1 MSNKEDQSNS
11 GIDSNQST
19 NEAVGPLTTES
30 LAEMLRGDLE
40 TDHQDTP
47 TAEGET
53 NEAEAHDEV
62 SITEE
67 SEDVTEDGEEV
78 PSQTEE
84 QNEDQAED
92 LPRGVKKRI
101 DKLTAKRKQA
111 EAEVERL
118 RAELEEAKNKV
129 AEVPVPVVRTDNP
142 YSHLDSPDKIR
153 NEMEKARKV
162 RYWAEEN
169 SDGCTVTNPDGSE
182 TEYSASQVKEI
193 KLNALKALDEH
204 LPKQAAF
211 ITEKVKMDTYAESE
225 YSWWKKKEARER
237 QIADKFISA
246 FPEIT
251 KFPDYKVVVGDYI
264 AGFTSR
270 EAKLKAN
277 TSGSVNRAPVVPK
290 STSAPATQSQRDTSA
305 KESKQRFLQTT
316 RSEDLADYLK
326 SIL

>member
-1 MSNKEDQSNS
+1 MPNTEQSDS
-11 GIDSNQST
+11 GNDSKIST

-30 LAEMLRGDLE
+30 LAEMLRGDLVAD
-40 TDHQDTP
+40 TQDTS
-47 TAEGET
+47 TAEDDN
-53 NEAEAHDEV
+53 NEAEAHEEA
-62 SITEE
+62 STTEE
-67 SEDVTEDGEEV
+67 SEVVAEDGEEV

-84 QNEDQAED
+84 QAEDQAED

-111 EAEVERL
+111 EAEIEKL
-118 RAELEEAKNKV
+118 KSELEELRNKQ
-129 AEVPVPVVRTDNP
+129 AEPAIPVVRKDNP
-142 YSHLDSPDKIR
+142 YAHLDTPDKIMS
-153 NEMEKARKV
+153 EMEKARKV

-169 SDGCTVTNPDGSE
+169 SDGCIVTNPDGSE

-211 ITEKVKMDTYAESE
+211 INEKVKMDTYAESE

-237 QIADKFISA
+237 QIADRFIQA

-264 AGFTSR
+264 AGFTNR

-277 TSGSVNRAPVVPK
+277 STGSVNRAPAVPK
-290 STSAPATQSQRDTSA
+290 STSAPAHLSQRDTSA
-305 KESKQRFLQTT
+305 KESKQRFIQTT

>member
-1 MSNKEDQSNS
+1 MNQEEQSNS
-11 GIDSNQST
+11 GIDSNRST
-19 NEAVGPLTTES
+19 NEAVAPLTTES
-30 LAEMLRGDLE
+30 LAEMLRGDLVAD
-40 TDHQDTP
+40 TQDTS
-47 TAEGET
+47 TAEDDN
-53 NEAEAHDEV
+53 NEAEAHEEV
-62 SITEE
+62 SDSEE
-67 SEDVTEDGEEV
+67 SEPVTEDGEEV

-111 EAEVERL
+111 EAEIERL
-118 RAELEEAKNKV
+118 KSELEDLKNKP
-129 AEVPVPVVRTDNP
+129 AEQPLPIVRKDNP
-142 YSHLDSPDKIR
+142 YSHLDNPNKIR
-153 NEMEKARKV
+153 EEMEKARKV

-169 SDGCTVTNPDGSE
+169 ADGCVITNQDGSE
-182 TEYSASQVKEI
+182 TEYSASQVREI

-204 LPKQAAF
+204 LPQQAAF

-237 QIADKFISA
+237 VIADNFIKA

-264 AGFTSR
+264 AGFTQR
-270 EAKLKAN
+270 EAKIKGNNA
-277 TSGSVNRAPVVPK
+277 GKVVKAPVVPK
-290 STSAPATQSQRDTSA
+290 STSAPANLTQRDFNA

-316 RSEDLADYLK
+316 KSEDLADYLR

>member
-1 MSNKEDQSNS
+1 MSNEEQSNS
-11 GIDSNQST
+11 GIDSNSPT
-19 NEAVGPLTTES
+19 NEAVAPLTTES
-30 LAEMLRGDLE
+30 LAEMLRGDLAGD
-40 TDHQDTP
+40 TQDTS
-47 TAEGET
+47 TAEDDN
-53 NEAEAHDEV
+53 NEAEAHEEA
-62 SITEE
+62 STPEE
-67 SEDVTEDGEEV
+67 SDDVAEDGEEV

-111 EAEVERL
+111 EAEIERL
-118 RAELEEAKNKV
+118 KNKP
-129 AEVPVPVVRTDNP
+129 AEQPVPVVRTDNP
-142 YSHLDSPDKIR
+142 YFHLDTPEKIR

-169 SDGCTVTNPDGSE
+169 SDGCLVTNQDGSE
-182 TEYSASQVKEI
+182 SEYSASQVKEI
-193 KLNALKALDEH
+193 KLNALKALEEH

-237 QIADKFISA
+237 QIADKFIQA

-270 EAKLKAN
+270 EAKLKSK
-277 TSGSVNRAPVVPK
+277 TSGTVNRAPVVPK
-290 STSAPATQSQRDTSA
+290 STSAPANLSQRDTSA
-305 KESKQRFLQTT
+305 KESKQRFMQTT

>member
-1 MSNKEDQSNS
+1 MSNTEQSNS
-11 GIDSNQST
+11 GYDSKKST

-30 LAEMLRGDLE
+30 LAEMLRGDLAA
-40 TDHQDTP
+40 DPQDTT
-47 TAEGET
+47 TAEDENNT
-53 NEAEAHDEV
+53 AEAHEDA
-62 SITEE
+62 SSPEE
-67 SEDVTEDGEEV
+67 SEAVAEDGEEV

-84 QNEDQAED
+84 HNEDQAEN
-92 LPRGVKKRI
+92 LPKGFKKRI

-111 EAEVERL
+111 EAEIERL
-118 RAELEEAKNKV
+118 KAELEEANNRTT
-129 AEVPVPVVRTDNP
+129 EVPVPVVRTDNP

-153 NEMEKARKV
+153 NEMDKARKV

-169 SDGCTVTNPDGSE
+169 SDGCTVTNADGSE
-182 TEYSASQVKEI
+182 SEYSARQVKEI

-237 QIADKFISA
+237 VIADKFISA

-277 TSGSVNRAPVVPK
+277 TAGSVNRAPVVPK
-290 STSAPATQSQRDTSA
+290 SSYAPATQSQRDTSA
-305 KESKQRFLQTT
+305 KESKQRFMQTT

>member
-1 MSNKEDQSNS
+1 MNEEEQSNS
-11 GIDSNQST
+11 GIDSNSPT
-19 NEAVGPLTTES
+19 NEAVAPLTTES
-30 LAEMLRGDLE
+30 LAEMLRGDLAGD
-40 TDHQDTP
+40 TQDTS
-47 TAEGET
+47 TAEDDN
-53 NEAEAHDEV
+53 NEAEAH
-62 SITEE
+62 EE
-67 SEDVTEDGEEV
+67 ASDSEGSEPVAEDGEEV

-111 EAEVERL
+111 EAEIERL
-118 RAELEEAKNKV
+118 KSELEDLKNKP
-129 AEVPVPVVRTDNP
+129 AEQPLPIVRKDNP
-142 YSHLDSPDKIR
+142 YAHLDSPDKIR
-153 NEMEKARKV
+153 QEMEKARKV

-169 SDGCTVTNPDGSE
+169 SDGCVVTNQDGSE
-182 TEYSASQVKEI
+182 TEYSASQVREI

-204 LPKQAAF
+204 LPQQAAF

-237 QIADKFISA
+237 QIADNFIKA

-264 AGFTSR
+264 AGFTQR
-270 EAKLKAN
+270 EAKIKGN
-277 TSGSVNRAPVVPK
+277 TAGKVVKAPVVPK
-290 STSAPATQSQRDTSA
+290 STSAPANLSQRDLNA

-316 RSEDLADYLK
+316 KSEDLADYLK

>member
-1 MSNKEDQSNS
+1 MSNEEQSNS
-11 GIDSNQST
+11 GIDSNSPT
-19 NEAVGPLTTES
+19 NEAVAPLTTES
-30 LAEMLRGDLE
+30 LAEMLRGDLAGD
-40 TDHQDTP
+40 TQDTP
-47 TAEGET
+47 TAEGDN
-53 NEAEAHDEV
+53 NEAEAHEEA
-62 SITEE
+62 STPEE
-67 SEDVTEDGEEV
+67 SDDVVEDGEEV

-111 EAEVERL
+111 EAEIERL
-118 RAELEEAKNKV
+118 KSELEELKNKP
-129 AEVPVPVVRTDNP
+129 AEQAVPVVRTDNP
-142 YSHLDSPDKIR
+142 YSHLDTPDKIR

-162 RYWAEEN
+162 RFWAEEN
-169 SDGCTVTNPDGSE
+169 SDGCVVTNQDGSE

-193 KLNALKALDEH
+193 KLNALKALEEH

-237 QIADKFISA
+237 QIADRFIQA

-264 AGFTSR
+264 AGFTNR
-270 EAKLKAN
+270 EAKLKAKN
-277 TSGSVNRAPVVPK
+277 AGTVSRAPVVPK
-290 STSAPATQSQRDTSA
+290 STSAPANLSQRDNSA
-305 KESKQRFLQTT
+305 KESKQRFMQTT

>member
-1 MSNKEDQSNS
+1 MSNEEQSNS
-11 GIDSNQST
+11 GIDSNSPT
-19 NEAVGPLTTES
+19 NEAVAPLTTES
-30 LAEMLRGDLE
+30 LAEMLRGDLAGD
-40 TDHQDTP
+40 TQDTS
-47 TAEGET
+47 TAEDDN
-53 NEAEAHDEV
+53 NEAEAHEEA
-62 SITEE
+62 STPEE
-67 SEDVTEDGEEV
+67 SDDVAEDGEEV

-111 EAEVERL
+111 EAEIERL
-118 RAELEEAKNKV
+118 KAELEDLKNKP
-129 AEVPVPVVRTDNP
+129 AEQPVPVVRTDNP
-142 YSHLDSPDKIR
+142 YAHLDTPDKIR

-162 RYWAEEN
+162 RFWAEEN
-169 SDGCTVTNPDGSE
+169 SDGCVVTNPDGTES
-182 TEYSASQVKEI
+182 EYSASQVKEI
-193 KLNALKALDEH
+193 KLNALKALEEH

-237 QIADKFISA
+237 QIADKFIQA

-264 AGFTSR
+264 AGYTSR
-270 EAKLKAN
+270 EAKLKSK
-277 TSGSVNRAPVVPK
+277 TSGTVNRAPVVPK
-290 STSAPATQSQRDTSA
+290 STSAPANLSQRDTSA
-305 KESKQRFLQTT
+305 KESKQRFMQTT